1 LHNFAIPV
9 LCGVSDA
16 YEELDP
22 ASKLVL
28 VAALR
33 PDRLLTCIEKF
44 ICGEVGEQFV
54 EKCELDLSAIVE
66 ESPPSAPLVI
76 IADEKI
82 DVVTALE
89 SLGRIIGVNVHLIFH
104 AQRSESAW
112 YANRRKFI
120 SCNSSSY
127 FLLIPVL

>member
-1 LHNFAIPV
+1 M
-9 LCGVSDA
+9 CGVSDA
-16 YEELDP
+16 YQELDP

-54 EKCELDLSAIVE
+54 EKCELDLATIVE
-66 ESPPSAPLVI
+66 ESPPSAPIVI
-76 IADEKI
+76 ITDEKI

-89 SLGRIIGVNVHLIFH
+89 SLGRIIGVDVRLIFNTQH
-104 AQRSESAW
+104 HESTW
-112 YANRRKFI
+112 
-120 SCNSSSY
+120 
-127 FLLIPVL
+127 

>member
-1 LHNFAIPV
+1 MQLARRGSQAYCITLLNCV
-9 LCGVSDA
+9 KYCYCVSDA
-16 YEELDP
+16 YQELDP

-28 VAALR
+28 VASLR

-54 EKCELDLSAIVE
+54 EKCELDLSTIVE

-89 SLGRIIGVNVHLIFH
+89 SLGRIIGVNVRLIFH
-104 AQRSESAW
+104 TKQSESA
-112 YANRRKFI
+112 R
-120 SCNSSSY
+120 
-127 FLLIPVL
+127 